1 MYIYKPLYYLTMK
14 IRIKGNS
21 LRYRLTK
28 TDVDRF
34 CKVGYLEERTSFL
47 SNELIYA
54 LKLCKDEALSVD
66 FANNTITLYMPQK
79 FAKGWAETEVVGFEN
94 NNSDVYL
101 LIEKDFKCLDNV
113 AEDQSDNYPNPLLH
127 NSDEGLKLI

>member
-1 MYIYKPLYYLTMK
+1 MK

-34 CKVGYLEERTSFL
+34 TSEGYLEEQTIFGAGVL
-47 SNELIYA
+47 TYA
-54 LKLCKDEALSVD
+54 LQVDHTDRLSAS
-66 FANNTITLYMPQK
+66 FENNKITLLMPQ
-79 FAKGWAETEVVGFEN
+79 ALAENWAITDRVGFEETTGPL
-94 NNSDVYL
+94 YL

-113 AEDQSDNYPNPLLH
+113 AEDQSDNYPNPLL
-127 NSDEGLKLI
+127 NKQFIG